1 MVAQAGGEIVE
12 PNGVTTFGGEAG
24 VKALAFWQRLVH
36 RERVMRLPP
45 GRDYNAWQVTNQ
57 DFLAGRVAMTWMS
70 TAFLR
75 YLEENARFPVVVA
88 PLPGDLRRAV
98 PTGGTLFVM
107 LRATLEAEK
116 RAAWEFL
123 RFMCEPAQAME
134 WATRTGYL
142 PVTEGAVERLH
153 ESGFYAK
160 HPNDAV
166 AQAELSH
173 VAPWPWAPNLF
184 RIQRDVLE
192 PRLEDAVIQ
201 DRDARAVLS
210 EARELARRAW

>member
-1 MVAQAGGEIVE
+1 
-12 PNGVTTFGGEAG
+12 
-24 VKALAFWQRLVH
+24 
-36 RERVMRLPP
+36 
-45 GRDYNAWQVTNQ
+45 
-57 DFLAGRVAMTWMS
+57 
-70 TAFLR
+70 
-75 YLEENARFPVVVA
+75 
-88 PLPGDLRRAV
+88 
-98 PTGGTLFVM
+98 M
-107 LRATLEAEK
+107 LRAAPEAEK

-123 RFMCEPAQAME
+123 RFMGEPEQAME

-201 DRDARAVLS
+201 DRDARVVLA